1 MIQGFVEDSLLLEL
15 MLADGDTGMFPRA
28 TVYNDAG
35 ALQAT
40 IDLTHVALGL
50 YQGLWTS
57 PTAGHFSV
65 AFVVYSNSG
74 HTTVSNKYDRTAE
87 HVLVVA
93 GGGIA

>member
-1 MIQGFVEDSLLLEL
+1 MIHGFVDDDLLLEL
-15 MLADGDTGMFPRA
+15 MLGDGDTGMFPRA
-28 TVYNDAG
+28 TVYNAAG

-40 IDLTHVALGL
+40 IDLTHTALGL
-50 YQGLWTS
+50 YQGVWAN

-65 AFVVYSNSG
+65 ALVVYSNAG

-87 HVLVVA
+87 HVLIVA